1 MPTRI
6 VITGLGCVSAFGPGH
21 AALWSALVE
30 GRSAIRRITR
40 FDPNGFPSRLAGEIA
55 DLDAKNYVP
64 KGYRKAVKVM
74 ARDTEIAVAAAK
86 LAVEDAGIVTK
97 GNSEDETGANFTYR
111 PERMGCNIGAGL
123 IAADLDEM
131 TAAMVTAR
139 EDVAAGNMGGTPVP
153 QETWAG
159 KPMPRGETWAGKPMP
174 RGDTLAGKPM
184 PRTFT
189 LRAWGGGVGEGG
201 GGQGMEA
208 LTPLWLLKYLPNMLA
223 CHVTIIHGTEG
234 PSNTITC
241 AEASGLLSIG
251 ESTRIIERGA
261 ADLCFSG
268 AAESKLN
275 PMGMLRLDF
284 AGRLAATGDSEDG
297 AAVVRPYDASANGGA
312 VGEGGAIAILENLE
326 TATRRG
332 ARVYAEIVGF
342 GGGHSD
348 ARYSAGEDDEGYRFA
363 IENALEDAGVRPE
376 QIDVIVPMGTGV
388 PELDRPEIGAFRR
401 VFGARLGQ
409 IPLLTIQPNAG
420 NCVAGVGGL
429 QITAAALALKNQ
441 RLPARIHGGTPVP
454 GFLAGAAPSREAEL
468 QYALLC
474 CGSLGGQNAAV
485 VLRKSDEATK

>member
-1 MPTRI
+1 MGVRI
-6 VITGLGCVSAFGPGH
+6 VITGLGCVSCFGAGH
-21 AALWSALVE
+21 GALWSALVE
-30 GRSAIRRITR
+30 GRSGIRRITR
-40 FDPNGFPSRLAGEIA
+40 FDPSGFPSRVAGEIA
-55 DLDAKNYVP
+55 DLDAKNFVP

-74 ARDTEIAVAAAK
+74 ARDSEIAVAAAK
-86 LAVEDAGIVTK
+86 LAVEDAGIITK
-97 GNSEDETGANFTYR
+97 GNAEGAESAVGAEKSWTYA
-111 PERMGCNIGAGL
+111 PGRMGCNIGAGL
-123 IAADLDEM
+123 IAAELDEM
-131 TAAMVTAR
+131 AAAMVTAR
-139 EDVAAGNMGGTPVP
+139 GGSSAECGVPSAAGNSELGTRHS
-153 QETWAG
+153 ALG
-159 KPMPRGETWAGKPMP
+159 
-174 RGDTLAGKPM
+174 
-184 PRTFT
+184 TFS
-189 LRAWGGGVGEGG
+189 LRAWGGGGAESST
-201 GGQGMEA
+201 GQGMEA

-223 CHVTIIHGTEG
+223 CHVTIIHGAEG

-284 AGRLAATGDSEDG
+284 AGRLAATGDLEDG
-297 AAVVRPYDASANGGA
+297 AGVVRPFDASANGGA
-312 VGEGGAIAILENLE
+312 VGEGGAIAILENAE
-326 TATRRG
+326 TAARRG

-363 IENALEDAGVRPE
+363 IENALEDAGVRAE
-376 QIDVIVPMGTGV
+376 EIDVIVPMGTGV
-388 PELDRPEIGAFRR
+388 PELDRPEMGALRR
-401 VFGARLGQ
+401 VFGARLGE

-429 QITAAALALKNQ
+429 QITAGALALKNQ
-441 RLPARIHGGTPVP
+441 RLPARIHGGTPAS
-454 GFLAGAAPSREAEL
+454 GLLAGAAPSREAKL

-485 VLRKSDEATK
+485 VLKSIDGDGK